1 MAGILFEDIFDVKDI
16 DPEGKKFDRVSRLH
30 CESESF
36 KMDLIL
42 DVNIQ
47 IYPVDLGDKFRL
59 VIASTLYEDGTLD
72 DGEYNPTDDRPS
84 RADQFEYV
92 MYGKVYRIEGDETST
107 EAATRLI
114 PNLGGRICLG
124 NSFQSECG
132 SLNVT
137 CCQGFKT
144 LLSRGHTGNLS
155 CFVRDNRASSW
166 ITTCIFIVRPFLLVF
181 TTLCVASL
189 YPNPW
194 IFGSPPDFFFFPLK

>member
-107 EAATRLI
+107 EAATRLAT
-114 PNLGGRICLG
+114 
-124 NSFQSECG
+124 G
-132 SLNVT
+132 SLPLQSLN
-137 CCQGFKT
+137 
-144 LLSRGHTGNLS
+144 
-155 CFVRDNRASSW
+155 SW
-166 ITTCIFIVRPFLLVF
+166 DWGLPFQLCLRVLWRP
-181 TTLCVASL
+181 AHEAA
-189 YPNPW
+189 
-194 IFGSPPDFFFFPLK
+194 G